1 MADRIFAA
9 ITLLVVMAYGWA
21 AFMLIKAPF
30 QYDPLGPESWPRIL
44 SVVAGLCC
52 LWIILKPT
60 VDEFDITHSVF
71 VRIVIMVGLLLGYA
85 YLFEHAG
92 FIISTALYCGASA
105 KLLGG
110 NIKQSIIFGLATSII
125 GYLVSVKL
133 LELNLPAG
141 ILKGLI

>member
-60 VDEFDITHSVF
+60 VHEFDITQHAL
-71 VRIVIMVGLLLGYA
+71 VRIGIMVGLLIAYA

-92 FIISTALYCGASA
+92 FIIATALYCAASA
-105 KLLGG
+105 KLLGSTL
-110 NIKQSIIFGLATSII
+110 KQAVIFGLVTSIV
-125 GYLVSVKL
+125 GYLVSAKL
-133 LELNLPAG
+133 LELNIPAG
-141 ILKGLI
+141 VFKNLI

>member
-44 SVVAGLCC
+44 SVIAGLCC
-52 LWIILKPT
+52 LWIIFKPT
-60 VDEFDITHSVF
+60 VHEFDITQNSL
-71 VRIVIMVGLLLGYA
+71 VRIALMVGLLIGYA
-85 YLFEHAG
+85 YLFEHVG
-92 FIISTALYCGASA
+92 FIIATALYCGASV

-110 NIKQSIIFGLATSII
+110 NVKQAVIFGVATSVI
-125 GYLVSVKL
+125 GYLVSAKL
-133 LELNLPAG
+133 LELNVPAG
-141 ILKGLI
+141 VFKNLI